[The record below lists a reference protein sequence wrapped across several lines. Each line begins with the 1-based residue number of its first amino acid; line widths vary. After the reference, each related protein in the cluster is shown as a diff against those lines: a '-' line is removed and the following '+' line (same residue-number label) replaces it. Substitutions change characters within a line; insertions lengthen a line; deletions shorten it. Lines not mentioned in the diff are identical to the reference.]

1 VPFPSLN
8 FVCSVPVRERQ
19 PDSRQQTT
27 WFGKGTTSEVAE
39 KLKFEQGSGRAR
51 IHSCRK
57 VVENDPRFSA
67 CGMLLQAENFSALAE
82 QKRDEFRNSW
92 RRRMSFSASAAD
104 ERVLDVQS
112 IC

>member
-1 VPFPSLN
+1 MN
-8 FVCSVPVRERQ
+8 
-19 PDSRQQTT
+19 
-27 WFGKGTTSEVAE
+27 
-39 KLKFEQGSGRAR
+39 
-51 IHSCRK
+51 
-57 VVENDPRFSA
+57 PRFSA

-92 RRRMSFSASAAD
+92 RHRMSFSASAAD